1 MFLHSNRYHACEKST
16 CKAFTYNIS
25 INVISKQHATILY
38 ELLYKFC
45 NVSLSIVGYSSN
57 LDNIINTGNV
67 GNVGNF
73 RDIVN
78 FNNTGNLSNVGNF
91 GNACK
96 FSNIGIIILAVLT
109 SGRWHKK
116 LNIIIEFSNSI
127 FIKFYFNAYL
137 H

>member
-1 MFLHSNRYHACEKST
+1 M
-16 CKAFTYNIS
+16 
-25 INVISKQHATILY
+25 
-38 ELLYKFC
+38 YKFC
-45 NVSLSIVGYSSN
+45 NVSLSIVGYSGN

-73 RDIVN
+73 SDVVN
-78 FNNTGNLSNVGNF
+78 FNNAGNLSNVGNF
-91 GNACK
+91 GNAGK
-96 FSNIGIIILAVLT
+96 FSNIGIIILAVLM

>member
-1 MFLHSNRYHACEKST
+1 M
-16 CKAFTYNIS
+16 
-25 INVISKQHATILY
+25 
-38 ELLYKFC
+38 YKFC
-45 NVSLSIVGYSSN
+45 NLSLSIVGYSGN

-73 RDIVN
+73 SDVVN
-78 FNNTGNLSNVGNF
+78 FNNAGNLSNVGN
-91 GNACK
+91 
-96 FSNIGIIILAVLT
+96 IILAVLM